1 MHLAIVPKY
10 VNNVSKTFLMY
21 VGSDCPALRY
31 LNRYVIP
38 HITECWHEVGLE
50 LLEPERENETLL
62 KIIKNEPGLSNKE
75 RAKKML
81 TFWLDK
87 SPAASWNDL
96 IRTLRVPSIG
106 LNTTAL
112 DIEAKLLEG

>member
-1 MHLAIVPKY
+1 MI
-10 VNNVSKTFLMY
+10 
-21 VGSDCPALRY
+21 VGSDRPALKY

-50 LLEPERENETLL
+50 LLEPERENEAQL
-62 KIIKNEPGLSNKE
+62 KIIKNEPGLSSKE
-75 RAKKML
+75 RADKML

-106 LNTTAL
+106 LHTTAF
-112 DIEAKLLEG
+112 DIEGKLLGKHI